1 MWPFTHRVDPSVFHF
16 LAALWFI
23 QSWGAE
29 VTEWLHAFAKA
40 PHSCASFS
48 TSCMQSLLALFLFSY
63 CSMCGW
69 ICVCMSQCVRYQRAC
84 AAGWH
89 MTQNCG
95 RACAAL
101 QQQSVQRAAE
111 LSCCR
116 TASLEKA
123 EECMKVLIFGSCAC
137 VCVCGCVNS
146 VHTDSLQGC
155 AELEGAHRAGG
166 VLIKL
171 EKDRLK
177 KKIAPNTVTDNS
189 TCISESRGFIHMH
202 THTAVPADCVRWTAG
217 FLLAYGW
224 DWSVL

>member
-1 MWPFTHRVDPSVFHF
+1 MWAFTHRVDPSVFHF

-48 TSCMQSLLALFLFSY
+48 TSCMQSLPVLFLLSY

-69 ICVCMSQCVRYQRAC
+69 ICVCMSQCVSYQRAC

-101 QQQSVQRAAE
+101 QQQSAQRAAE

-116 TASLEKA
+116 TASLE
-123 EECMKVLIFGSCAC
+123 ECMKVFIFIRVH
-137 VCVCGCVNS
+137 VCVCLCEQCTYRQLAALCWAQRGSSCRRS
-146 VHTDSLQGC
+146 PHQIGK
-155 AELEGAHRAGG
+155 
-166 VLIKL
+166 KL
-171 EKDRLK
+171 TEKENCTKHCHWQLCLYY
-177 KKIAPNTVTDNS
+177 V
-189 TCISESRGFIHMH
+189 SRGFIHIHTQTHMH
-202 THTAVPADCVRWTAG
+202 THTQLYLQTA
-217 FLLAYGW
+217 
-224 DWSVL
+224 